1 MLIIDKT
8 ITNELYLTL
17 SELQA
22 APSDFYQFTITNRA
36 TKETASFTW
45 ENTSDVTYWQYFE
58 VDGSELDDYNTG
70 LYSYEV
76 KAVEDGDPVGDVLE
90 YGYLEL
96 RNGSAFSPTG
106 YTEQNNLFKVY
117 NG

>member
-1 MLIIDKT
+1 MLIIDKNT
-8 ITNELYLTL
+8 TNTLYLTL

-45 ENTSDVTYWQYFE
+45 ENISDVSYWQKFD
-58 VDGSELDDYNTG
+58 VDGQDLDTYNTG

-76 KAVEDGDPVGDVLE
+76 KAVENGNPVGDVLE
-90 YGYLEL
+90 SGYLDL
-96 RNGSAFSPTG
+96 RDGAAFSPSG
-106 YTEQNNLFKVY
+106 YSSQNNLFKVY